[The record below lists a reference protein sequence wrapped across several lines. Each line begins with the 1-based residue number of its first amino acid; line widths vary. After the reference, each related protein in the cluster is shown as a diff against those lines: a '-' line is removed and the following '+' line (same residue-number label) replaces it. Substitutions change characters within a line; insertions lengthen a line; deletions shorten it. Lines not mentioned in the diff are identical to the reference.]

1 MFKPRNEHMR
11 DGSSQRYTSLYV
23 TNFGEEFDEEK
34 LEELFSLYGTIYS
47 CVVMNNEAGRY
58 GVVSYE
64 LHEGAVKAVEEL
76 NGKLIADRNICVEAI
91 MESEQK
97 VNIVEHLLKNE
108 GHQQRLPV
116 ATVRITRLEEG
127 IDETWLKKTFQRFG
141 IIDAWV
147 S

>member
-1 MFKPRNEHMR
+1 MR
-11 DGSSQRYTSLYV
+11 DGSSQHYTSLYV
-23 TNFGEEFDEEK
+23 TNIGEEFDEEK
-34 LEELFSLYGTIYS
+34 LEELFGHYGTIYS
-47 CVVMNNEAGRY
+47 CVVMKNETRRY

-76 NGKLIADRNICVEAI
+76 NGKLIVDRNICVEAI
-91 MESEQK
+91 MES
-97 VNIVEHLLKNE
+97 VNIVEYLLKNE

-116 ATVRITRLEEG
+116 TTVQITGLEEG

-141 IIDAWV
+141 IISAWV